1 MQRVSQLMWAVSL
14 ASALMLA
21 ACGGGGGATPADIQ
35 AGNSIAVGEPNPST
49 AIDTG
54 KFVALAQNDTCAD
67 IRNRLFVIDNRYV
80 FAERAG
86 SCADASYSYSLYGSS
101 PEPVLCSQADSIAG
115 PRVSCTD
122 DKAKALFDVIVKHLD
137 AADLGLGS
145 AHKVEQVKFT
155 VLNPSFVQIDR
166 RNWSRIW
173 TDRNVVVRDA
183 ASWAALWREHA
194 GDDQPLPQIDFSTT
208 MVLGVFMGSVES
220 GCYATEITGLARK
233 DGKLIVTRTDTGP
246 RPAGGAL
253 EDTQACI
260 AAITSPAHLVRTARS
275 DEPVEFSTVVPKTQ

>member
-1 MQRVSQLMWAVSL
+1 MQRISQLMWAVPL

-21 ACGGGGGATPADIQ
+21 ACGGGGGATPADRQ
-35 AGNSIAVGEPNPST
+35 AGNSIAVGEPNPSA
-49 AIDTG
+49 AIDTS
-54 KFVALAQNDTCAD
+54 KFVELAQNDSCAD

-86 SCADASYSYSLYGSS
+86 NCADASYSYSLYGST

-115 PRVSCTD
+115 PRLSCTD

-145 AHKVEQVKFT
+145 AHKVEQLKFT

-166 RNWSRIW
+166 RAWSRIE
-173 TDRNVVVRDA
+173 TSRNVVVKDA

-194 GDDQPLPQIDFSTT
+194 GDEERLPQIDFATT
-208 MVLGVFMGSVES
+208 MVVAVFMGTQPG
-220 GCYATEITGLARK
+220 GCHGTEITGMNHK

-246 RPAGGAL
+246 RMGELCTMG
-253 EDTQACI
+253 
-260 AAITSPAHLVRTARS
+260 ITHPAHLVRTARS
-275 DEPVEFSTVVPKTQ
+275 DEPVEFSTVVPKAQ

>member
-1 MQRVSQLMWAVSL
+1 MQRVSQLMWAVPL

-21 ACGGGGGATPADIQ
+21 ACGGGGGATPADRQ
-35 AGNSIAVGEPNPST
+35 AGNSIAIGEPNPNAT
-49 AIDTG
+49 FDTS

-86 SCADASYSYSLYGSS
+86 NCADASYSYSLYGSS

-122 DKAKALFDVIVKHLD
+122 DTAKALFDVIVKHLD

-145 AHKVEQVKFT
+145 GHKVEQVKFT

-166 RNWSRIW
+166 RAWSRIE
-173 TDRNVVVRDA
+173 TSRNVVVKDA

-194 GDDQPLPQIDFSTT
+194 GDEERLPQIDFATT
-208 MVLGVFMGSVES
+208 MVVAVFMGTQPG
-220 GCYATEITGLARK
+220 GCYGTDITGMNHK

-246 RPAGGAL
+246 RMGEL
-253 EDTQACI
+253 CTM
-260 AAITSPAHLVRTARS
+260 AITHPAHLVRTARS
-275 DEPVEFSTVVPKTQ
+275 DEPVEFSTVVPKAQ